1 MAVAVAEREADR
13 KPAAVAAEV
22 ILLLEEAIRKAAAVE
37 VERILLL
44 KEANRK
50 AGCACV
56 VC

>member
-13 KPAAVAAEV
+13 KAAAVAAEV